1 MNNLLENKNEQKT
14 IDLIINAAYGSAN
27 MFEKIKVWFLIRK
40 NEELNLLYREYKATA
55 DSIHLLPNEE
65 MPDYILERVER
76 SINNSIQINENSFI
90 SDLLNIF
97 LTKPQIVF
105 VATAVVIGLMI
116 SSIFVKEQQFNNQY
130 SQAEIELANKQARE
144 TLMLVSKIFNSTQ
157 ATITEDILPNR
168 VVKPLNESFGYVNDL
183 FKKGDI

>member
-1 MNNLLENKNEQKT
+1 MNNQLENKNEQKT
-14 IDLIINAAYGSAN
+14 TDLIINAAYGSVN
-27 MFEKIKVWFLIRK
+27 VIEKIKVWFLIK
-40 NEELNLLYREYKATA
+40 QDEELNSLYKEYKATA
-55 DSIHLLPNEE
+55 DSIHSLPHEE
-65 MPDYILERVER
+65 MPDYILERVEH
-76 SINNSIQINENSFI
+76 SINNSIQVNENSFI

-97 LTKPQIVF
+97 LTRPQIVF

-116 SSIFVKEQQFNNQY
+116 SSIFVKEQHIDNQY

-144 TLMLVSKIFNSTQ
+144 TLMLVSKIFNSTH
-157 ATITEDILPNR
+157 TTLTEEILPNR